1 MGVALETA
9 GLRRQRRPMCHHAHS
24 QLPPGLPIVH
34 QPSLQPELN
43 DQTTTTIPSSS
54 PFRVALRPRHQS
66 YSLTAPTP
74 QQQHQSTNMPPSGR
88 PQGHLMPYT
97 QQFTNQHR
105 HHRHGR
111 LTSAL
116 LGFVD
121 TIDNLATSHHQPTA
135 APGAMQVQQPTTPA
149 VPTLHRSDRGL
160 GGIGR
165 ASERQQNGSS
175 EDAGENAAMS
185 SEESSLATAKEFL
198 SRLLLILACFVILCL
213 LLF

>member
-1 MGVALETA
+1 MGVRSGTRDSGSTSAAASNVPSRPLPTSPWTA
-9 GLRRQRRPMCHHAHS
+9 NRSSTQPT
-24 QLPPGLPIVH
+24 QNTH
-34 QPSLQPELN
+34 QPNVSQPELN

-88 PQGHLMPYT
+88 PQGNLMPYT
-97 QQFTNQHR
+97 QRRTNQHR

-121 TIDNLATSHHQPTA
+121 TIDNLAISHHQPTT

-175 EDAGENAAMS
+175 EDAGEDALNMI
-185 SEESSLATAKEFL
+185 ETRKYHLM
-198 SRLLLILACFVILCL
+198 
-213 LLF
+213 